1 MGWYSFKYRK
11 KKWKPGFWVDVRFP
25 SPDGRGVTV
34 RLRVTPTSFKQWVL
48 REGLWCGSG
57 EAQSLSDVKF
67 KNRCHVI

>member
-11 KKWKPGFWVDVRFP
+11 KKWRPGFWVYVHLEAP
-25 SPDGRGVTV
+25 NGCNCQL
-34 RLRVTPTSFKQWVL
+34 RLLVTPASFKRYW
-48 REGLWCGSG
+48 EGRFGCGSG